1 MCSILST
8 KRALGGPV
16 SGYRVWQNAG
26 GQDFCCCLQPS
37 TELALQGLGLGAGIP
52 HQNCGGNKAFLS
64 MPVGCGSEENEGLQ
78 SAAPSGCRQGLLS
91 EWRLHN
97 DADHLDQ
104 DQGGGSVRQ
113 QLVSTE

>member
-1 MCSILST
+1 
-8 KRALGGPV
+8 
-16 SGYRVWQNAG
+16 
-26 GQDFCCCLQPS
+26 
-37 TELALQGLGLGAGIP
+37 
-52 HQNCGGNKAFLS
+52 

-113 QLVSTE
+113 QLVSTEL